1 MFRFVIAV
9 LATIGL
15 ASLLFGGAVGV
26 GWLLAPFI
34 IALKIMFF
42 IMIFGMISSACRRNR
57 RHSVRG
63 PWGWRPVPERKVER
77 APSQREQFEDWHNL
91 QHARQEVDGWV
102 EGDL

>member
-34 IALKIMFF
+34 IGLKILFF
-42 IMIFGMISSACRRNR
+42 VMIFGMIGSACRRNR
-57 RHSVRG
+57 RYSARG
-63 PWGWRPVPERKVER
+63 PWGWRPAPERNVDER
-77 APSQREQFEDWHNL
+77 PSPREQFEDWHNL
-91 QHARQEVDGWV
+91 QHARREVDGWV
-102 EGDL
+102 DDEV

>member
-34 IALKIMFF
+34 IGLKIMFF
-42 IMIFGMISSACRRNR
+42 FMIFGMISSACRRNR
-57 RHSVRG
+57 RSSARG
-63 PWGWRPVPERKVER
+63 PWGWRPVPEPRSDR
-77 APSQREQFEDWHNL
+77 GPSQQEQFEDWHNL
-91 QHARQEVDGWV
+91 QHARREVDDWV
-102 EGDL
+102 DGDL